1 MLKNS
6 TKELVSY
13 ANPKPRESFEPLKT
27 RTNDYLNISQDTKV
41 LEKSKMRSA
50 SVEAS
55 QTQKYMMPKGEKKI
69 TVPK

>member
-1 MLKNS
+1 M
-6 TKELVSY
+6 
-13 ANPKPRESFEPLKT
+13 
-27 RTNDYLNISQDTKV
+27 SQDAKI

-55 QTQKYMMPKGEKKI
+55 QTQKYMIPKGEKKV

>member
-1 MLKNS
+1 M
-6 TKELVSY
+6 
-13 ANPKPRESFEPLKT
+13 
-27 RTNDYLNISQDTKV
+27 SQDTKL

-55 QTQKYMMPKGEKKI
+55 QTQKYMIPKGDKKI